1 MLPLLIPATLFFTIY
16 YLRRHSIADAAVN
29 IYLPIFLL
37 LPSSYGFR
45 IPHLP
50 GLNFGEAASL
60 PIVIALLVGHGREWK
75 FQRADLWIALFFG
88 GAYYSELSHSG
99 AASAGLVGI
108 GDMLE
113 GVLPY
118 ILGKMLLEQ
127 DGVRERVARRYVY
140 ICFFVAVISVW
151 EFRMGTDLFTTLESR
166 IFSQPDIG
174 GQFRGGFIRIAGT
187 FGGSI
192 QAGTVLSIAW
202 LLSMWL
208 GVLDKSRGN
217 EPKYWGLR
225 RSTILSLGIAGGL
238 IMTLSRGPIIGTILA
253 YVVARVGKAKNMGRA
268 AIVTLVLVTIVGTVG
283 VIQLKQYTSGDLF
296 SAKTQEQMNAIYR
309 RLLLDEYK
317 PFIEKGGLFGYG
329 VVDRPVVPGMFS
341 IDNAFLNV
349 QLLQG
354 NLGLWTLLLCGLEAL
369 LAAFLAAYRSTQ
381 RVDIYFALCMAGGM
395 AGFLLAM
402 TSVWLGPPMFQL
414 YFLLVGWSQS
424 LRETQ
429 TVGEMLPQPANSRF
443 SFRRVIA

>member
-1 MLPLLIPATLFFTIY
+1 MLPILIPATLFFTIY
-16 YLRRHSIADAAVN
+16 YLRRHSIADAVVN
-29 IYLPIFLL
+29 VYLLVFLL
-37 LPSSYGFR
+37 IPSFYGFR

-50 GLNFGEAASL
+50 GLNFGEAAL
-60 PIVIALLVGHGREWK
+60 IPIVIALLARHGREWK
-75 FQRADLWIALFFG
+75 FSRADIWMILFFG

-99 AASAGLVGI
+99 SAPAGLIGI
-108 GDMLE
+108 TDVLE

-127 DGVRERVARRYVY
+127 DGVRERFCRRYVY
-140 ICFFVAVISVW
+140 ICFFVAVVSVW
-151 EFRMGTDLFTTLESR
+151 EFRMGRDLFITLESTL
-166 IFSQPDIG
+166 FSQPDFG
-174 GQFRGGFIRIAGT
+174 GQFRGGFIRIAGS

-202 LLSMWL
+202 LMSMWL

-217 EPKYWGLR
+217 ERKHWGLR
-225 RSTILSLGIAGGL
+225 QSTILSLGIAGGL
-238 IMTLSRGPIIGTILA
+238 IMTLSRGPIIGTIVA
-253 YVVARVGKAKNMGRA
+253 YFIARVGKAKNMGRTA
-268 AIVTLVLVTIVGTVG
+268 VITTVLLAVVGTIG
-283 VIQLKQYTSGDLF
+283 VIQLKQYTSGSLF
-296 SAKTQEQMNAIYR
+296 AAKTQEQMNAIYR

-317 PFIEKGGLFGYG
+317 PYIEKGGFFGYG

-341 IDNAFLNV
+341 IDNAFLNI

-354 NLGLWTLLLCGLEAL
+354 NLGLWTLMLLGFEAL
-369 LAAFLAAYRSTQ
+369 LAAFLAAYRSAQ

-414 YFLLVGWSQS
+414 FFLLVGWSQS

-429 TVGEMLPQPANSRF
+429 VAGEMLPLPANSRF